1 MIFSTSNLDY
11 GQMSPILISIILVP
25 VIEIYLLIKI
35 GTHIGAITTI
45 LLIISTAIVGVYYA
59 KYEGLNTLKSGF
71 LQLSKNQIP
80 TYEMLSGAAIAF
92 AAVLLIVP
100 GFFTDVLGFL
110 VIFPITRKIL
120 FNVLSKKFN
129 RQRKPNKNF
138 IDGEFEDIEDNDDR
152 KI

>member
-1 MIFSTSNLDY
+1 
-11 GQMSPILISIILVP
+11 MSPILISIILVP

-129 RQRKPNKNF
+129 RKKKNNNNF